1 MGGGSGVARRAGRA
15 LVLLG
20 AVLLLLENVL
30 SWVGYVI
37 PTLPE
42 VLDDVWL
49 WGLGEA
55 LSGGEGLHRGVQSA
69 RGGAHRRL
77 PALRGRLGAPVAE
90 EGQGARPGSPR
101 GARPRFLNRLHP

>member
-1 MGGGSGVARRAGRA
+1 MDESGGMARRAGRA

-42 VLDDVWL
+42 VLDDVRL

-55 LSGGEGLHRGVQSA
+55 LSNLADRKSV
-69 RGGAHRRL
+69 
-77 PALRGRLGAPVAE
+77 V
-90 EGQGARPGSPR
+90 
-101 GARPRFLNRLHP
+101 